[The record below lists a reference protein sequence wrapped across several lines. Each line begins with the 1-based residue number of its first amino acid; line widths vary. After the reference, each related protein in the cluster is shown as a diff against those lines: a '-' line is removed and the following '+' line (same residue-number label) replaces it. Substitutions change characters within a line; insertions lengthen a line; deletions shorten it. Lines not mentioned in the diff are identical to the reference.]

1 MFFIELFDFYQ
12 KLHQLVIAG
21 LSPQLDATDD
31 SGKVP
36 PYKVFV
42 YGTNGF
48 LYLTFMLGQIARLL
62 RDSLDNVGVALT
74 DTCLIFH
81 NFVIF
86 HKLTKICRK
95 IIEIRVAYQRF
106 GEMESVLSRK
116 IAMECIDRPLELV
129 QLSMNGNNK
138 RLQVSDNGSTRL
150 PGRTHFRGIRL
161 GRTEVFVCT
170 ESFQAGQIFMN
181 VCMLFSPG
189 FQYLIL
195 LTLLA

>member
-1 MFFIELFDFYQ
+1 MFFIELLDFYQ

-106 GEMESVLSRK
+106 GKWKVFLAVK
-116 IAMECIDRPLELV
+116 LPWNALTA
-129 QLSMNGNNK
+129 
-138 RLQVSDNGSTRL
+138 RLNWSSSL
-150 PGRTHFRGIRL
+150 
-161 GRTEVFVCT
+161 
-170 ESFQAGQIFMN
+170 
-181 VCMLFSPG
+181 
-189 FQYLIL
+189 
-195 LTLLA
+195 